1 MHISSLKMVIYPYN
15 IDYILI
21 SEHCQ
26 VPLFFCLLIF

>member
-1 MHISSLKMVIYPYN
+1 MHFSSLKMVIYPYH

-26 VPLFFCLLIF
+26 VPLIFCLLIF

>member
-1 MHISSLKMVIYPYN
+1 MHFSSLKMVIYPYN

-26 VPLFFCLLIF
+26 VPLFFAF